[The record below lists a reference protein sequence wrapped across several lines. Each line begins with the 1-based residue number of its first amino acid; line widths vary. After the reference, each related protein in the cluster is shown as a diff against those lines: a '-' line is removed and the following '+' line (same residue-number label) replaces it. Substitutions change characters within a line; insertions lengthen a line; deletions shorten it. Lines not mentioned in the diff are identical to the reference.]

1 MKNKKLLCLI
11 PVLIIASFFLF
22 SNYSLAQG
30 GIIPAPSGG
39 NEGRYTL
46 NDFMLTGIKV
56 SDLILGLVGS
66 LSLLMFV
73 VGGVLFMISGG
84 SSEKV
89 SKAKNILVASVVGLL
104 IVFSSYLI
112 IKFTLSSIGAKN
124 EFDGEIKVPAKTS
137 LHTPY
142 QNLKYL

>member
-1 MKNKKLLCLI
+1 MKNKKILSLI

-30 GIIPAPSGG
+30 GIIPVASGG
-39 NEGRYTL
+39 GEGRYTL
-46 NDFMLTGIKV
+46 NDFMLTGIKI

-73 VGGVLFMISGG
+73 IGGVLFMLSGG
-84 SSEKV
+84 SSEKI

-124 EFDGEIKVPAKTS
+124 DFDGEIKTSAKSDLKISS
-137 LHTPY
+137 LY
-142 QNLKYL
+142 SNYL